1 MSKLELLK
9 VNVDLGLISQAYGG
23 LSIDD
28 ITASMTGST
37 ESLRVERYVAMLLD
51 GIQKEDQ
58 DKFDIITPHRQYKF
72 IEIRNICS
80 PKVPVNFAPSTATG
94 KNRKFEEIAFYSK
107 INAIDSYIFCDM
119 RERFRVPAPLYE
131 IPASLVEELYLEGFI
146 GLDLH
151 KRVPGGPVPHA
162 TLSQKKFFNRFSL
175 EEFGLRG

>member
-58 DKFDIITPHRQYKF
+58 DKSVSYTHLTLP
-72 IEIRNICS
+72 
-80 PKVPVNFAPSTATG
+80 T
-94 KNRKFEEIAFYSK
+94 NRE
-107 INAIDSYIFCDM
+107 
-119 RERFRVPAPLYE
+119 V
-131 IPASLVEELYLEGFI
+131 
-146 GLDLH
+146 
-151 KRVPGGPVPHA
+151 
-162 TLSQKKFFNRFSL
+162 
-175 EEFGLRG
+175 